1 MDSDDNNLKGF
12 DHFSEVSE
20 DDYDVTSVF
29 KIIFLGDSGVGK
41 TNLMKRFSEDQ
52 FFFNSKPTIGVDF
65 RTKIVKIS
73 NHVIKLQIWDT
84 AGQERYKSFTKA
96 YFKDCKGI
104 LMCYDITSRKSFDNL
119 DNWFKLSEEQSKVD
133 NLPIVLVGN
142 KTDLDEQRLVPT
154 LEGEDLA
161 EVKNAN
167 FIETSAY
174 SNRGDC
180 VGKAFYLLLKKIM
193 AHPDLFN
200 GEEHLAQPT
209 QARDENDKDEIEI
222 PEYLKQQVKDD
233 NKNNTNSEKKKEGC
247 GC

>member
-1 MDSDDNNLKGF
+1 MASEEVNLEGF

-20 DDYDVTSVF
+20 EDYDVTSVF

-73 NHVIKLQIWDT
+73 EHVIKLQIWDT

-104 LMCYDITSRKSFDNL
+104 LMVYDITSSKSFDNL
-119 DNWFKLSEEQSKVD
+119 DNWFRLADEQSKVD

-142 KTDLDEQRLVPT
+142 KTDLDERRDVPT
-154 LEGEDLA
+154 LKGEDLA
-161 EVKNAN
+161 EARGTG

-180 VGKAFYLLLKKIM
+180 VGKAFYLLLKRIM
-193 AHPDLFN
+193 NHPDLFK
-200 GEEHLAQPT
+200 EEDHVAVPS
-209 QARDENDKDEIEI
+209 K
-222 PEYLKQQVKDD
+222 PV
-233 NKNNTNSEKKKEGC
+233 EKKEIQLPDHLLKHTQSGQDAPSQSPKKKGC
-247 GC
+247 C

>member
-1 MDSDDNNLKGF
+1 M
-12 DHFSEVSE
+12 
-20 DDYDVTSVF
+20 
-29 KIIFLGDSGVGK
+29 GK

-65 RTKIVKIS
+65 RTKIVKIN

-104 LMCYDITSRKSFDNL
+104 LMVYDITSRKSFDNL
-119 DNWFKLSEEQSKVD
+119 DNWFRLSEEQSKVD

-142 KTDLDEQRLVPT
+142 KTDLDERRLVPT

-161 EVKNAN
+161 DSKKTG

-180 VGKAFYLLLKKIM
+180 VGKAFYLLLKRIM
-193 AHPDLFN
+193 AHPDLFKE
-200 GEEHLAQPT
+200 EEHISKPAQKRPT
-209 QARDENDKDEIEI
+209 TEDIQL
-222 PEYLKQQVKDD
+222 PEGLLPKPKA
-233 NKNNTNSEKKKEGC
+233 SLGGEPEKKKGC
-247 GC
+247 C

>member
-1 MDSDDNNLKGF
+1 MESEGVNLEGF

-20 DDYDVTSVF
+20 EDYDITSVF

-65 RTKIVKIS
+65 RTKIVKIN

-104 LMCYDITSRKSFDNL
+104 LMVYDITSRKSFDNL
-119 DNWFKLSEEQSKVD
+119 ENWFRLSEEQSKID

-142 KTDLDEQRLVPT
+142 KTDLDERRLVPT
-154 LEGEDLA
+154 LEGEDTA
-161 EVKNAN
+161 EQRGTG

-180 VGKAFYLLLKKIM
+180 VGKAFYLLLKRIM
-193 AHPDLFN
+193 DHPDLFKE
-200 GEEHLAQPT
+200 EEHIAVPVKQNT
-209 QARDENDKDEIEI
+209 EHEEIQLPPSLI
-222 PEYLKQQVKDD
+222 
-233 NKNNTNSEKKKEGC
+233 KNPKVSSNESNTGEKKKGC
-247 GC
+247 C